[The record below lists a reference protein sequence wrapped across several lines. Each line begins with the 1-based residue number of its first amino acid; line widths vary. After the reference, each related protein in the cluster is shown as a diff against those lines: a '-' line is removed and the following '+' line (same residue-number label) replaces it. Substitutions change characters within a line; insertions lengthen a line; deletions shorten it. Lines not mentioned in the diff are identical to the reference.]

1 MKTFLKLIAS
11 CAVIFC
17 SASECTKN
25 DESPES
31 RVDLIVCTPNDHK
44 IKDVKDQKG
53 TIYLNK
59 ELNKYCIYIGVNGTY
74 DTQIVAVPCNL
85 LKEYEADGSKVVFSG
100 SYYEYAEKV
109 QTLLPGQIYYHL
121 SLTLIKSND
130 SK

>member
-74 DTQIVAVPCNL
+74 DTQIVAVL
-85 LKEYEADGSKVVFSG
+85 RWFQKAAHILAQAD
-100 SYYEYAEKV
+100 V
-109 QTLLPGQIYYHL
+109 QWKTELG
-121 SLTLIKSND
+121 
-130 SK
+130 